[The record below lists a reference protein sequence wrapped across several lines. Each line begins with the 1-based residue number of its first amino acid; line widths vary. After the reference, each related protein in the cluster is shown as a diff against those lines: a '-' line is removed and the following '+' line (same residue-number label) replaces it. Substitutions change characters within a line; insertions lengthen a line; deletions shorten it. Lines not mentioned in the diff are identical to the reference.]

1 MHFVFFAATGALSKT
16 LAPEAARRGAVAI
29 DKSSTWRMA
38 PDVPLVIPEINA
50 GALDGHRGIVA
61 CPNCTTI
68 GAAMALAPIRQV
80 AGLRS
85 VVITTLQAASG
96 AGREAIDEL
105 SQQERD
111 QIAGREPEAH
121 VFPRPL
127 AGNALPMCERFEPDG
142 YTSEERKLLVETR
155 KIFQEPALRV
165 SMTCVRV
172 PVVVGH
178 SATLLIETV
187 RPLGIQEARAALAQ
201 FIERLARVGVTQ
213 PHFPAIWLREMADGG
228 RHLDRSVIGE
238 MQRVVATL
246 TAILDDGR
254 RERRFRPVDPFVIH
268 LNIVAP
274 LLFFTATAS
283 MRSRF
288 RTVGPAAV
296 DIPAGD
302 LIAHVQ
308 QATLA
313 AVEAEAAPAAR
324 GRRRKRR

>member
-1 MHFVFFAATGALSKT
+1 M
-16 LAPEAARRGAVAI
+16 AARRPRAAPSRDRLLDAARVEFASRGFDGAKVDRIAARARMNKAMLYYHFDSKADLYREILRDLFNRVA
-29 DKSSTWRMA
+29 
-38 PDVPLVIPEINA
+38 A
-50 GALDGHRGIVA
+50 GVE
-61 CPNCTTI
+61 
-68 GAAMALAPIRQV
+68 PIRD
-80 AGLRS
+80 AD
-85 VVITTLQAASG
+85 A
-96 AGREAIDEL
+96 
-105 SQQERD
+105 
-111 QIAGREPEAH
+111 
-121 VFPRPL
+121 
-127 AGNALPMCERFEPDG
+127 
-142 YTSEERKLLVETR
+142 
-155 KIFQEPALRV
+155 PADR
-165 SMTCVRV
+165 R
-172 PVVVGH
+172 
-178 SATLLIETV
+178 
-187 RPLGIQEARAALAQ
+187 LAQ